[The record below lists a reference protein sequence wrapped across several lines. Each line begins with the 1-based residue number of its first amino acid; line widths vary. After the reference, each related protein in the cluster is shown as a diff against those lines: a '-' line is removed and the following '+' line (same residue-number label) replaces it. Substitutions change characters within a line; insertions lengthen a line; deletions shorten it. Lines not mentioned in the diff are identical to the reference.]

1 MNLTLIRDQLSSKSS
16 VGTLSI
22 DGKFECFTL
31 EDAVRPVKI
40 KGLTAV
46 PYGAYE
52 VIISWSARFKRQLPL
67 LLEVPHFDGIR
78 IHAGNTETDTDGC
91 ILVGQSRTTDQI
103 IKSRIAFSALFEKLE
118 AASKSGKIFISIEA
132 PSTAGMV
139 GANTSSVTLAV
150 PTKSLRRALTA
161 ITK

>member
-1 MNLTLIRDQLSSKSS
+1 MDLTLIRDQLSSKSS
-16 VGTLSI
+16 IGTLSI

-52 VIISWSARFKRQLPL
+52 VIISWSARFSRQLPL
-67 LLEVPHFDGIR
+67 LLDVPHFDGIR
-78 IHAGNTETDTDGC
+78 IHAGNTDADTEGC
-91 ILVGQSRTTDQI
+91 ILVGQSRTRDKI
-103 IKSRIAFSALFEKLE
+103 SKSKAALSALFEKLE
-118 AASKSGKIFISIEA
+118 AASKTEKIFISIEA

-139 GANTSSVTLAV
+139 GANASSFTLAV
-150 PTKSLRRALTA
+150 PKKSLRRALTA
-161 ITK
+161 STK